1 MITTVASGAEER
13 GGGGEGGS
21 SAAWPCSYFS
31 SFQPFRSYFH
41 DHRDAKIC
49 DARSQI
55 EKNVCMHLAASQ
67 PLLVNPGFCAVHE
80 SAVLRRHVL
89 RRPMLL

>member
-1 MITTVASGAEER
+1 MKAEVQDDAEDIATAPQLVLPDAHELPLHRVCGMSGYSIT
-13 GGGGEGGS
+13 S

-55 EKNVCMHLAASQ
+55 LSSTTNFSENR
-67 PLLVNPGFCAVHE
+67 GIE
-80 SAVLRRHVL
+80 R
-89 RRPMLL
+89 